1 MEQPIMQAII
11 LVVIIGLIGGVAVG
25 FQTPLTN
32 MIGQRLGILE
42 SAFIIQLGG
51 AIGAAI
57 PLLFH
62 RGGNLM
68 NWQTVPWYA
77 LGRGVLGIFVL
88 VGINFTFPRLGAV
101 ATTFLIVTGQLVIS
115 VLLDHFGLLGAQVRP
130 IDLTRILGIAVLFF
144 GVWLIVR

>member
-1 MEQPIMQAII
+1 MQSII
-11 LVVIIGLIGGVAVG
+11 VVIIIGLIGGIAVG
-25 FQTPLTN
+25 LQQPLTN
-32 MIGQRLGILE
+32 IIGQRLGILE

-51 AIGAAI
+51 AVASLI
-57 PLLFH
+57 PLLFQ

-77 LGRGVLGIFVL
+77 LIGGVLGIFVL

-101 ATTFLIVTGQLVIS
+101 TTTFLIVTGQLVIS
-115 VLLDHFGLLGAQVRP
+115 VLLDHFGLLGAQARP
-130 IDLTRILGIAVLFF
+130 IDLARILGIAVLFV